1 MSRFIRSQIISLR
14 DEKHKEKSYL
24 CERWGTIAAFPAI
37 LPFLTTNY
45 TTMLFALLLFL
56 FSLLTSYGERH
67 ADDEKNMQASG
78 KEKDTAEGEK
88 KEESD
93 SNPKPE

>member
-1 MSRFIRSQIISLR
+1 
-14 DEKHKEKSYL
+14 
-24 CERWGTIAAFPAI
+24 
-37 LPFLTTNY
+37 
-45 TTMLFALLLFL
+45 MLFAFLLFL

-67 ADDEKNMQASG
+67 ADDDKNMQASG
-78 KEKDTAEGEK
+78 EKKDIAEGEK

>member
-1 MSRFIRSQIISLR
+1 MKNIKKSHIFVKDGGRSP
-14 DEKHKEKSYL
+14 H
-24 CERWGTIAAFPAI
+24 FPAI

-67 ADDEKNMQASG
+67 ADDEKDVPDKGEGMG
-78 KEKDTAEGEK
+78 PEDEKS
-88 KEESD
+88 EESD
-93 SNPKPE
+93 STKRP

>member
-1 MSRFIRSQIISLR
+1 MKNIKKSHIFVKDGGRSP
-14 DEKHKEKSYL
+14 H
-24 CERWGTIAAFPAI
+24 FPAI

-67 ADDEKNMQASG
+67 ADDEKDVPDKGEGMG
-78 KEKDTAEGEK
+78 PEGEK
-88 KEESD
+88 SEESD

>member
-1 MSRFIRSQIISLR
+1 MKNIKKSHIFVKDGGRSP
-14 DEKHKEKSYL
+14 H
-24 CERWGTIAAFPAI
+24 FPAI

-67 ADDEKNMQASG
+67 ADDEKNIQASG